1 MEKSIESIWKEGFL
15 NTDALVAPKIN
26 DMYNRK
32 SKSTVDKLLQM
43 GKVNLSAIAIGA
55 LVVLLASFFLKTFLS
70 GILLSALF
78 VWLAMYGHRQAEKI
92 GKVDTGINSYQ
103 YVSVVNQRL
112 KETIAGYVR
121 VYRFFYPAF
130 LIVFSLGIWFSE
142 FGQALSDKIITKY
155 PDIDM
160 MYSIPTYGLLGLL
173 VVAGL
178 TSLFAGSIY
187 RLDLKFAYGNV
198 FKKLDELV
206 ADMEQL
212 KSEETK

>member
-26 DMYNRK
+26 DIYNRK

-92 GKVDTGINSYQ
+92 GKVDKGINSYQ

-142 FGQALSDKIITKY
+142 FGQALSDKIVTKY

-212 KSEETK
+212 KSEEVN

>member
-26 DMYNRK
+26 DIYNRK

-43 GKVNLSAIAIGA
+43 GKVNLSAIVIGA
-55 LVVLLASFFLKTFLS
+55 LVILLTSFFLKTFLS

-78 VWLAMYGHRQAEKI
+78 VWLAVYGHRQAEKI
-92 GKVDTGINSYQ
+92 GRVDKGINSYQ
-103 YVSVVNQRL
+103 YVSAVNQRL
-112 KETIAGYVR
+112 KEAIASYVR

-142 FGQALSDKIITKY
+142 FGQALSDKIVTKY

-212 KSEETK
+212 KSEEVN

>member
-26 DMYNRK
+26 DIYNRK

-43 GKVNLSAIAIGA
+43 GKVNLSAIVIGA
-55 LVVLLASFFLKTFLS
+55 LVILLTSFFLKTFLS

-78 VWLAMYGHRQAEKI
+78 VWLAVYGHRQAEKI
-92 GKVDTGINSYQ
+92 GRVDKGINSYQ
-103 YVSVVNQRL
+103 YVSAVNQRL

-142 FGQALSDKIITKY
+142 FGQALSDKIVTKY

-187 RLDLKFAYGNV
+187 RLDLKLAYGNV

-212 KSEETK
+212 KSEETN